1 MVRAVMNSYYS
12 LFLTVQELGD
22 IRLNLQVTVVK
33 LVIGD
38 TLEH

>member
-1 MVRAVMNSYYS
+1 MNNYYS